1 MTIDRLIEDLQQV
14 KSRIGGECEVRVTNA
29 GPNCTADDMLMYIE
43 SVCLSDDCA
52 GEKIVEIFVTEIT
65 RA

>member
-29 GPNCTADDMLMYIE
+29 GPNCTADDILMHIE
-43 SVCLSDDCA
+43 GVNLTDDCA
-52 GEKIVEIFVTEIT
+52 GKKIVEIYVDEIT